1 MKLVSKRA
9 SLRSRV
15 NVSLATAA
23 FSLASVLALLPSRVI
38 EGQAVANAKMHG
50 IVTDSTGAIVP
61 NATVVAVQTESRAT
75 ATTVTSESGSY
86 TLPNLPVGSYT
97 LKIIA
102 PGFQTYSRTGILL
115 QVSNDVEVDAPLT
128 IGSTDMVIT
137 VEGGGTQLQTED
149 NAIITI
155 IDRDRTVDL
164 PLNGRNAANLVL
176 LSGGAAPTGNGN
188 ITSSKTYGSS
198 GGSAIGGSVNIS
210 VSGGQGNQINFLLD
224 GGDNNDP
231 AYNTNL
237 PFPFP
242 DALQEFSV
250 QTTGLASQYGVH
262 PSGTVNI
269 VTKSGG
275 NQIHGGVFEF
285 LRNNYANASN
295 RISGKVDQLK
305 RNQYGG
311 YFGGPIFHDKTFFF
325 GGYQG
330 TALRISPSNST
341 ANIPTLDAQSGN
353 WSPYFQTL
361 KARSSTS
368 ACPFNAAGATKL
380 LAAGFTTANAA
391 NCSATISPSLYSP
404 VALNVEKIL
413 PTSSVLDAT
422 GAVSYQVPQP
432 QNENQWIGRLDHNL
446 TKSQTVFARYF
457 QSNYSSQSL
466 FNGNLLNNINAALI
480 DRDKVLTLGH
490 NITITP
496 NITNALRLTGNRLA
510 IQRTSAPD
518 LPNFTKLGAN
528 ITSPVPNFLYL
539 SVTGGFIAACG
550 TCSPTNIDT
559 NQLQVADDL
568 SMVHGKHFLQFG
580 FDYIN
585 QQYNGKGLN
594 NQNGQFFF
602 TGTYSGFGLVDL
614 LLGAPSSFSQANG
627 GPASAGH
634 YRQNYFGYYAQD
646 TFRPLKNLTV
656 NYGLRWEPW
665 FPTYEKDNKGQTFSQ
680 DAFNSGR
687 VSTVYP
693 NAPAGLLFNGDA
705 GVSRGFITSKMLDFS
720 PRIGFALDPNGKG
733 TQSLRGSYSLLFDEP
748 SVLQSAQAW
757 AAGVPFGQ
765 SQTINL
771 DNATYKH
778 NLDNPWQYNNG
789 VNPFP
794 TAAPSA
800 ASVFP
805 TAGITPQADPAGQR
819 RSYMNQWNLSYQIQV
834 SPKWLLSASYLGTYT
849 VHLWGYQPL
858 NYDNYYAGTS
868 TGVAGSCGT
877 LTPVPAA
884 GVACSTSNNS
894 TQRLKLYQASSGVGA
909 GTTYGVFSPLSDYG
923 MANYNGLI
931 LSANH
936 QVANNFTVLANYT
949 YSKCLSNENF
959 TGDNT
964 PVAQNPLDHA
974 AEYGPCNF
982 DVTHN
987 LTVSGVLT
995 SPKFNNRLLNQLGGG
1010 WQVSPLATYR
1020 TGQPFSVTDGTD
1032 NSLTAVGQD
1041 RPNVVTGVARYNK
1054 NFYTGLASRN
1064 VQWFNPGAFA
1074 VAGPGVYGNERPFLL
1089 RGPGF
1094 ANVDVAVSKYFNL
1107 YERSKLELR
1116 GEAFNVLNHPNYGLP
1131 ISALSSS
1138 ATVGQI
1144 STTAN
1149 DPRLLQ
1155 IAAKITF

>member
-1 MKLVSKRA
+1 MKLKFSHAFAK
-9 SLRSRV
+9 RV
-15 NVSLATAA
+15 NKI
-23 FSLASVLALLPSRVI
+23 FSAGGLTLASMMILLPSQNI
-38 EGQAVANAKMHG
+38 EAQAVAGAKMHG
-50 IVTDSTGAIVP
+50 TVTDATGAIIP
-61 NATVVAVQTESRAT
+61 NATVVATQTESGAIAT
-75 ATTVTSESGSY
+75 AITSGSGNY

-97 LKIIA
+97 LKISS
-102 PGFQTYSRTGILL
+102 PGFQTYSRTGIVL
-115 QVSNDVEVDAPLT
+115 QVSNDVELDAPLT
-128 IGSTDMVIT
+128 IGSTDTVIT
-137 VEGGGTQLQTED
+137 VQGGGTQIQTED
-149 NAIITI
+149 NAITTI
-155 IDRDRTVDL
+155 VDRDRTVDL

-176 LSGGAAPTGNGN
+176 LSGAAAPTANGN

-250 QTTGLASQYGVH
+250 QTTGLAAQYGVR
-262 PSGTVNI
+262 PSSTVNI

-275 NQIHGGVFEF
+275 NKFHGDVFEF

-305 RNQYGG
+305 RNQYGLT
-311 YFGGPIFHDKTFFF
+311 FGGPIFHDKTFFF
-325 GGYQG
+325 GGFQG

-341 ANIPTLDAQSGN
+341 ANIPTSAAQSGN
-353 WSPYFQTL
+353 WTPYFQTL
-361 KARSSTS
+361 KSRSSTS

-380 LAAGFTTANAA
+380 LAAGFTTADSVA
-391 NCSATISPSLYSP
+391 CSATISPALYSP

-413 PTSSVLDAT
+413 PTSTVLDAT
-422 GAVSYQVPQP
+422 GAVSYQVAQP
-432 QNENQWIGRLDHNL
+432 QNENQWIGRIDHNL
-446 TKSQTVFARYF
+446 TKNQTVFARYF

-480 DRDKVLTLGH
+480 DRDKVLTIGH

-510 IQRTSAPD
+510 IQRTSAAD
-518 LPNFTKLGAN
+518 LPNFAKLGAN
-528 ITSPVPNFLYL
+528 VTSPVPNFLYL

-550 TCSPTNIDT
+550 TCSPTHIDT
-559 NQLQVADDL
+559 NQLQAADDV
-568 SMVHGKHFLQFG
+568 SIVHGNHFFQFG
-580 FDYIN
+580 FDFIN
-585 QQYNGKGLN
+585 EQYNGKGLN

-602 TGTYSGFGLVDL
+602 TGTYSGFGLIDL
-614 LLGAPSSFSQANG
+614 LLGAPSSFTQANG
-627 GPASAGH
+627 GAGSAGH
-634 YRQNYFGYYAQD
+634 YRQNYFGYYVQD
-646 TFRPLKNLTV
+646 TFHPRKNLTL
-656 NYGLRWEPW
+656 NYGLRWEPY

-680 DAFNSGR
+680 DAFNSNR
-687 VSTVYP
+687 ISTVYP

-720 PRIGFALDPNGKG
+720 PRFGFAFDPNGKG
-733 TQSLRGSYSLLFDEP
+733 TQSIRGSYSLLFDEP

-765 SQTINL
+765 SQTITL

-778 NLDNPWQYNNG
+778 NLDNPWQFNNG

-794 TAAPSA
+794 TASA
-800 ASVFP
+800 SPTSIFP

-819 RSYMNQWNLSYQIQV
+819 RAYMNQWNLSYQIQV
-834 SPKWLLSASYLGTYT
+834 SPKWLLSASYLGTHT

-858 NYDNYYAGTS
+858 NYDTYFPGTS

-877 LTPVPAA
+877 LTPIPAA
-884 GVACSTSNNS
+884 GVACSSSNNT
-894 TQRLKLYQASSGVGA
+894 TQRLKLYQASGGVNA
-909 GTTYGVFSPLSDYG
+909 GTRYGVFNPLSDYG

-936 QVANNFTVLANYT
+936 QVANNFTVLATYT

-964 PVAQNPLDHA
+964 PVGQNPLDHA

-987 LTVSGVLT
+987 LTFSGVFT
-995 SPKFNNRLLNQLGGG
+995 SPKLKNHLLNRIGGG
-1010 WQVSPLATYR
+1010 WQFSPLATYR
-1020 TGQPFSVTDGTD
+1020 TGLPFSVTDGTD

-1041 RPNVVTGVARYNK
+1041 RPNVVVGATRYNK
-1054 NFYTGLASRN
+1054 NLYTGLASRN
-1064 VQWFNPGAFA
+1064 VTWFNPAAFA
-1074 VAGPGVYGNERPFLL
+1074 VAGPGNFGNERPFSL

-1107 YERSKLELR
+1107 YERARLELR
-1116 GEAFNVLNHPNYGLP
+1116 GESFNVLNHPNYGLP
-1131 ISALSSS
+1131 VAALSST